1 MRAPHDPRTTDL
13 LRQAL
18 AQNGERVTLEQFLS
32 SLGERGYGFMLLL
45 LALPNFIPI
54 PLGIGA
60 VMGLLIALVG
70 IQMLIGMPRPWMP
83 RRVREHAFER
93 RTVERFVE
101 RMAPL
106 FARLERLSR
115 PRWEFL
121 TRAPYSRLSG
131 LALVVI
137 GVLLSLPIPFTNY
150 PFGLVVLVF
159 AVALIERDGVLL
171 SVVWLATV
179 VAAALCVSLGG
190 KAIGNL
196 QRRFFS

>member
-1 MRAPHDPRTTDL
+1 
-13 LRQAL
+13 
-18 AQNGERVTLEQFLS
+18 
-32 SLGERGYGFMLLL
+32 
-45 LALPNFIPI
+45 
-54 PLGIGA
+54 
-60 VMGLLIALVG
+60 MGLLIALVG

-93 RTVERFVE
+93 STVERFVE

-106 FARLERLSR
+106 FARLEKLSR

-121 TRAPYSRLSG
+121 TRAPWSRVSG
-131 LALVVI
+131 IALVAI

-171 SVVWLATV
+171 SLVWLATV
-179 VAAALCVSLGG
+179 LAAALCVSLGD

-196 QRRFFS
+196 LHYFS